1 MTELSPEATAFL
13 AKNKAA
19 PFPGAVSVWKARF
32 FRRVYALQGAKAV
45 RRAVSS
51 ISTVARSWSAPR
63 STRPWSSSARRP
75 GLPAYSIDYDLSPEA
90 TYPRA
95 LHQCHDAWQALASER
110 PGRPVL
116 VGTSAGGNLALALLQ
131 LLVKESAPLP
141 AAAILVTPWADLG
154 ATGESRVRNEG
165 KDPVIRWEGQLDKA
179 ATAYRGDAALDDPLV
194 SPVHGDWT
202 EFDAPTLITSGTLD
216 LFESD
221 CTRLHE
227 SMQAHGVPVTIDNAI
242 GLWHAYQSE
251 LDLPEARRSIEAI
264 GRYIDDALA

>member
-1 MTELSPEATAFL
+1 MSDPSPEATAFL

-19 PFPGAVSVWKARF
+19 PFPGAVSVWKARL
-32 FRRVYALQGAKAV
+32 FRRIYAFQGAKSV
-45 RRAVSS
+45 RRAVQAFAGGVGRQR
-51 ISTVARSWSAPR
+51 VAGVPVAHLDPAPAGSAPD
-63 STRPWSSSARRP
+63 SDYLVYVHGGAFVVGSAVDTTVVRLSAAT
-75 GLPAYSIDYDLSPEA
+75 GLPAYSIDYALAPEA
-90 TYPRA
+90 AYPQA
-95 LHQCHDAWQALASER
+95 LHQCRDVWQALTSE
-110 PGRPVL
+110 
-116 VGTSAGGNLALALLQ
+116 
-131 LLVKESAPLP
+131 
-141 AAAILVTPWADLG
+141 

-165 KDPVIRWEGQLDKA
+165 KDPVIRWDGQLDKA
-179 ATAYRGDAALDDPLV
+179 AAVYAGETSLADPLV
-194 SPVHGDWT
+194 SPVHGDWHGLA
-202 EFDAPTLITSGTLD
+202 APTLITTGTLD